1 MDEVTSLPAED
12 FAFITYC
19 DSGYTEAT
27 DGVGEEEGADLLRVR
42 RDAFWSYC
50 GPLLDNGTDAASQL
64 PPSLHEWAAASLTA
78 GSGLDLLNR
87 RLLPFL
93 DFVNRFVAENGLD
106 NYWLTIR
113 ATTPTAEYDQPRW
126 HTDDMFFNSSKINS
140 RSSNDKSVAPSS
152 PLLPLTP
159 RRWSFWPIP
168 STPKPKEDEEE
179 LFPDRRRQEQQQ
191 QLDLETDWKI
201 CTTLLGPST
210 MFIPGPHQHRARKRQ
225 RSAKETSRRANE
237 HACTSIRCVGCASA
251 ADDVRR
257 DLGGSLKD
265 LGVVQ
270 AGPGQCAFFR
280 IGPGRGAVH
289 SEPRMSSSGRSD
301 GSQER
306 GRIFVN
312 VVPGK
317 REELERLMGKWGM
330 EFPRSW
336 WIAPSRVSTRR

>member
-12 FAFITYC
+12 FTFITYC
-19 DSGYTEAT
+19 DYGDTEAT
-27 DGVGEEEGADLLRVR
+27 NGVRGGEAELLRVR

-50 GPLLDNGTDAASQL
+50 GPLLDGAGAAQL
-64 PPSLHEWAAASLTA
+64 PPSLHEWAAVALTA

-93 DFVNRFVAENGLD
+93 DFLNRFVADNGLD

-113 ATTPTAEYDQPRW
+113 ATTPTAEYDKPRW
-126 HTDDMFFNSSKINS
+126 HTDDMFFSSSDSSSDSSSKEKPS
-140 RSSNDKSVAPSS
+140 AAPSLPS
-152 PLLPLTP
+152 IPLTP
-159 RRWSFWPIP
+159 RRWSFWPLP
-168 STPKPKEDEEE
+168 TPKPKEDEEE
-179 LFPDRRRQEQQQ
+179 LFPDKQQQDQQ

-210 MFIPGPHQHRARKRQ
+210 MFIPAPHQPRARKRQ
-225 RSAKETSRRANE
+225 RAAKKASRRANE

-251 ADDVRR
+251 ADDVRH
-257 DLGGSLKD
+257 DLSGSLKD
-265 LGVVQ
+265 LGAVQ

-289 SEPRMSSSGRSD
+289 SEPRMSSNGDD
-301 GSQER
+301 GGQER

-336 WIAPSRVSTRR
+336 WIAPSRVSTGR